1 MPNAQVRR
9 RTINNDGD
17 DVKMELQLVSA
28 KTLAKEL
35 DASSTSVRRWL
46 HAAGIDPIVI
56 GRGRN
61 GAVRY
66 FRSDVQ
72 RWLESLERIE

>member
-1 MPNAQVRR
+1 MANARASKQ
-9 RTINNDGD
+9 TFTNDSD
-17 DVKMELQLVSA
+17 DVKMDLQLVSA

-46 HAAGIDPIVI
+46 QEAGIAPVAI

-66 FRSDVQ
+66 FRSDIR
-72 RWLESLERIE
+72 RWMNSLERLG